1 MNKLIVT
8 AVVLMGTVAGF
19 ALGADAEKGG
29 AIFAKTCKP
38 CHGEGGATPNEA
50 LAKMMGVTIPTLANA
65 DFQAT
70 KTDADIKSAI
80 MNGKGKMPA
89 QKSVPADSV
98 DDVVAY
104 VRSLVKK

>member
-8 AVVLMGTVAGF
+8 FVVLLGTAAGL
-19 ALGADAEKGG
+19 ALGADAQAGG
-29 AIFAKTCKP
+29 VIFAKTCKP
-38 CHGEGGATPNEA
+38 CHGEAGAAPNDA
-50 LAKMMGVTIPTLANA
+50 LAKMMGVTIPTLASA

-70 KTDADIKSAI
+70 KTDSDIKNAI

-89 QKSVPADSV
+89 QKSVPAASV

>member
-8 AVVLMGTVAGF
+8 AVVLMGTVAGI

-29 AIFAKTCKP
+29 AIFAKTCKG
-38 CHGEGGATPNEA
+38 CHGEAGAAPNAA
-50 LAKMMGVTIPTLANA
+50 LEKYLGPIPTLANA

-80 MNGKGKMPA
+80 MNGKNKMPA
-89 QKSVPADSV
+89 QKTVPADSV